1 MDNIVDLTEFR
12 ENRKA
17 VTPNYDFSDSDN
29 ELDDRETELHEFLML
44 YVFNGAPRS
53 ISVYAE
59 DILEANRIIEAIK
72 HSAYYGGE
80 VVKEVS

>member
-1 MDNIVDLTEFR
+1 MDNIVNLAEFR
-12 ENRKA
+12 QNKKA
-17 VTPNYDFSDSDN
+17 VTPNYDFSDN

-59 DILEANRIIEAIK
+59 DILEANRMIEAIK